1 MMMLLYTVG
10 QKVSHHRF
18 SLIRYCAT
26 VYSIHYLTLESSTY
40 DLSTFCC
47 LLINICKNTIICFRG
62 VVLLISWDKKMP
74 GLTFCPTSHEVIS
87 SCVHRGAIR
96 HQRPPPIIWAK
107 LSDRHY
113 RDPKPR
119 FVNTRY
125 FFQWRPYGCLHFIVL
140 RLPVYFFSWKCKLSL
155 VHALLLLLDYTRL
168 CRDIGS

>member
-1 MMMLLYTVG
+1 
-10 QKVSHHRF
+10 
-18 SLIRYCAT
+18 
-26 VYSIHYLTLESSTY
+26 
-40 DLSTFCC
+40 
-47 LLINICKNTIICFRG
+47 
-62 VVLLISWDKKMP
+62 MP

-155 VHALLLLLDYTRL
+155 VHALLLLLEKPRAVLPRHRVPHRRGHTRGYV
-168 CRDIGS
+168 RTTINIRIISGSSSSSSSSSTTTIIITDGV